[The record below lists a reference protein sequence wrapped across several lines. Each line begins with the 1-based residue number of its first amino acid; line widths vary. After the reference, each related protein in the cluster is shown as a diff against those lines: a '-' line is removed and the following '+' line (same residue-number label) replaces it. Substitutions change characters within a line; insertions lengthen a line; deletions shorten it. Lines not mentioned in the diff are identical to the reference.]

1 MPRISSILAVVVAGW
16 FHLTPAAAQ
25 TNETAPTVP
34 AGLAGPAASTGA
46 TISPGS
52 VSLSST
58 GGVGEP
64 DAPATAESSVPGA
77 AVAQGGGETVEQK
90 PPADEK
96 PPIAVGEEGTK
107 PTRRFLSALGHNLVD
122 DVKHYPRRS
131 TVYWLA
137 GGGALAL
144 AIHPEDGKINRHL
157 IGNATVD
164 TLFKPGKWIGNDG
177 VFAAG
182 SLGTYFFGRAMN
194 MPRAEHLGMDETEA
208 LILAA
213 AISEVEKE
221 IVRRPRPVDPFG
233 HSAAGFS
240 FPSGHATL
248 TFAAATVL
256 QQHLGYKAAIPTYL
270 IASYVAMS
278 RLHDNVHYASDVIFG
293 AANGIVIGRT
303 VTWHG
308 RHFWGNLTPVPVP
321 GGMALVYSKN

>member
-1 MPRISSILAVVVAGW
+1 MRRISSTLAVVVAAGW

-25 TNETAPTVP
+25 TSAAVPTAPSE
-34 AGLAGPAASTGA
+34 PAAATGA
-46 TISPGS
+46 TISVSAGS
-52 VSLSST
+52 AGATSSA
-58 GGVGEP
+58 GGSG
-64 DAPATAESSVPGA
+64 APAAAESSVPRSALAQGA
-77 AVAQGGGETVEQK
+77 AETAEQEPPADQK
-90 PPADEK
+90 PPV
-96 PPIAVGEEGTK
+96 AVGEEATK
-107 PTRRFLSALGHNLVD
+107 PTRGFLSSLGHNLVD

-131 TVYWLA
+131 TAYWLA
-137 GGGALAL
+137 GGGALAF
-144 AIHPEDGKINRHL
+144 AIHSEDGEINRHL
-157 IGNATVD
+157 IGNPTVD

-182 SLGTYFFGRAMN
+182 SLGTYFFARAMN
-194 MPRAEHLGMDETEA
+194 MPRVEHLGMDETEA

-213 AISEVEKE
+213 GISEVEKE
-221 IVRRPRPVDPFG
+221 IVRRKRPADPFG

-308 RHFWGNLTPVPVP
+308 RHFWGDLMPVPVP
-321 GGMALVYSKN
+321 GGIALVFSKH